1 VIRTPLQLVK
11 KGLDIMQRTIART
24 PFRHMTG
31 PLAIVCAMAC
41 GNADPEPEPFT
52 EPEAGNAPASA
63 PTAAGTPANGSPTA
77 GAPAPSNQT
86 PAPGVV
92 SAPSPA
98 PSSTAPPVA
107 AAPVPFTYLRED
119 VSLTQSRVVAPGETL
134 RIGPGTT
141 LTAATGVTLR
151 VEGTLIVEGT
161 EEDPVR
167 FLGAG
172 TPRSWEGIVLAEGGS
187 AKLQYV
193 QISGAT
199 YGIYALPGSTFSVD
213 RADIGDSFK
222 CAVIQSDG
230 SFSNT
235 AFHASGDPTFSLSG
249 AAPITDVNGTLTI
262 VDASPTVTNSSFD
275 LGAPLVDMVRVRG
288 KSSPSFDHCSFT
300 DAHCGVH
307 TEDVANG
314 GTRITNSTFRN
325 MPFGLMAFNT
335 APELEGNVFT
345 GNGSDIGVC
354 LGATTD
360 TAPVLSGNYYEG
372 GMPRFDASCTQVGT
386 TDAAPAAAP
395 NPTAGPVGL

>member
-1 VIRTPLQLVK
+1 MQSGGSLVK
-11 KGLDIMQRTIART
+11 KGLDTMPRTVTRT
-24 PFRHMTG
+24 LFRQITG
-31 PLAIVCAMAC
+31 PIAIACAAAC
-41 GNADPEPEPFT
+41 SSADPDP
-52 EPEAGNAPASA
+52 APSTDPGLGTAPVSA
-63 PTAAGTPANGSPTA
+63 PPVGTQVAGSPTA
-77 GAPAPSNQT
+77 AAPSPSN
-86 PAPGVV
+86 PGPDVGAV
-92 SAPSPA
+92 SAPSPGPASA
-98 PSSTAPPVA
+98 PPPVVAPPV
-107 AAPVPFTYLRED
+107 PFNFLREE
-119 VSLTQSRVVAPGETL
+119 VSLTQNRLVAAGETL

-141 LTAATGVTLR
+141 LTAAKGVTLR
-151 VEGTLIVEGT
+151 VEGTLLVEGT
-161 EEDPVR
+161 EQEPVR
-167 FLGAG
+167 FVGAG
-172 TPRSWEGIVLAEGGS
+172 TPRSWEGIVLAEGSS
-187 AKLQYV
+187 AQLQYV
-193 QISGAT
+193 EIAGAT

-213 RADIGDSFK
+213 RADIATSFK

-288 KSSPSFDHCSFT
+288 ASSPTFDHCSFT

-314 GTRITNSTFRN
+314 GTHITNSTFRN

-335 APELEGNVFT
+335 APQLEGNVFT

-354 LGATTD
+354 LGATVD

-372 GMPRFDASCTQVGT
+372 GTPRFDASCTQVST
-386 TDAAPAAAP
+386 TDAAPAAVP